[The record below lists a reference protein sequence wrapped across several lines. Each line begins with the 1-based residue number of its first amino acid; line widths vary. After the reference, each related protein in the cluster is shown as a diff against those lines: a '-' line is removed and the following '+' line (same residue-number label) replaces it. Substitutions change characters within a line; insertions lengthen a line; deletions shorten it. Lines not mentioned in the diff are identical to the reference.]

1 MNKETLKSL
10 KDLMK
15 LAIKEDI
22 GKGDI
27 TTEAIVS
34 KKANAVATI
43 VAKDAGRI
51 CGIDVVNEFFKFYD
65 KKIDVKCLKKDG
77 EVILVGDEVI
87 RLEGNA
93 RSILSVERIVLNFL
107 QRLSGVTT
115 KTKQYVD
122 IISEYK
128 VKLLDTR
135 KTIPGFR
142 LLEKYAV
149 KTGGGKNHR
158 KGLYDMFLIK
168 DNHIEAA
175 GSIKKAVKAV
185 KKKKMKIEVET
196 KSLDQVKEA
205 VKEDVN
211 MIMLD
216 NMSIDE
222 IEIAVKM
229 IREANKKIKIEA
241 SGGININNIEEIAK
255 CGVDF
260 ISVGTDL
267 TLSAKALDFSLN
279 IEVR

>member
-51 CGIDVVNEFFKFYD
+51 RGIDVVNEFFKFYD

>member
-1 MNKETLKSL
+1 
-10 KDLMK
+10 MK